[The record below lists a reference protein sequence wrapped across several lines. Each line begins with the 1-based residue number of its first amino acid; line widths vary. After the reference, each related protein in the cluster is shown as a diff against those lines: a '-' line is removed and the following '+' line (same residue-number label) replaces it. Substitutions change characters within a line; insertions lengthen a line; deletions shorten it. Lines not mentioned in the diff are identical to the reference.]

1 MKILVIDN
9 FDSFTYNLVDF
20 FRQLGSEVTVF
31 RNTVAPEALDT
42 QVFDLMVLSPGPSVP
57 RNAGNLMA
65 IISRFY
71 QHKPMLGVCLGHQA
85 LIEFFGGS
93 IVNIAPVHGKSVPI
107 QHDGRGIFTGIE
119 QDCHIARYHSWAGRD
134 IPTDFEVS
142 ARSQDGVVM
151 AIRHKKLPIEGI
163 QFHPESVLS
172 MKNQT
177 GMRMLRNVIEGRLA
191 SGNRIYHLMMLQL
204 QSGQPIGQTQYQQ
217 FFKAVSEGQLSD
229 DQKLI
234 LLTALS
240 QSLKNAPA
248 LHDFIKALT
257 PDPALPPLENIGAAM
272 DICGTGGSGL
282 PRINTSTLAGLLLAH
297 HGLKIAK
304 HGNKAA
310 AGRYGSFNLLDDLGV
325 PIRFDPHK
333 ALQNLEN
340 HNLAFVF
347 APDVYPVFKHFAPI
361 RNKIGIPTVFNVLG
375 PLINPYKPSRQFI
388 GTAFADMM
396 EVIFET
402 AILMGKKHVIV
413 VRGHDGLDEVSVSA
427 GTRVLEYHNG
437 VRSDYQIKPEDFGIE
452 PIDYQELSAENPA
465 ESLAVAQAMLRG
477 IPTTAHYQL
486 VAANA
491 AFIYAKFVADI
502 PLKEAYILMER
513 SIFKGV
519 MGTVLEKY
527 TQEMVMEQNTN
538 T

>member
-31 RNTVAPEALDT
+31 RNTIEPEALDT
-42 QVFDLMVLSPGPSVP
+42 HVFDLMVLSPGPSVP

-65 IISRFY
+65 IIGRFY

-93 IVNIAPVHGKSVPI
+93 LANIAPVHGKSVPI

-119 QDCHIARYHSWAGRD
+119 QGCHIARYHSWAGRD
-134 IPTDFEVS
+134 IPHDFEVS
-142 ARSQDGVVM
+142 ARSEDGTVM

-191 SGNRIYHLMMLQL
+191 AGNRVYHAMMLQL
-204 QSGQPIGQTQYQQ
+204 QSGEPIGQIQYES

-240 QSLKNAPA
+240 QSLKNAPS
-248 LHDFIKALT
+248 LYDFISALK
-257 PDPALPPLENIGAAM
+257 PDVALPAIENSADAM

-282 PRINTSTLAGLLLAH
+282 PRINTSTLAALLLAH

-310 AGRYGSFNLLDDLGV
+310 AGRYGSFNLLEDLGV
-325 PIRFDPHK
+325 SLRFDPKK
-333 ALQNLEN
+333 AAKSLEDN
-340 HNLAFVF
+340 HLAFVF

-375 PLINPYKPSRQFI
+375 PLINPYKPKRQFI

-402 AILMGKKHVIV
+402 AILMGKSHVIV
-413 VRGHDGLDEVSVSA
+413 VRGSDGLDEISA
-427 GTRVLEYHNG
+427 STSTRVLEYKG
-437 VRSDYQIKPEDFGIE
+437 GKRYDYVIHPEDFGIE
-452 PIDYQELSAENPA
+452 RIDYQELATVNPA
-465 ESLAVAQAMLRG
+465 ESLEIAQAILKG
-477 IPTTAHYQL
+477 VPATAHYQL
-486 VAANA
+486 VAINA
-491 AFIYAKFVADI
+491 AFIYAKFVVDMN
-502 PLKEAYILMER
+502 LKTAYSLMEKC
-513 SIFKGV
+513 IFEGA
-519 MGTVLEKY
+519 MGEVLENYNY
-527 TQEMVMEQNTN
+527 TQCKIS
-538 T
+538 